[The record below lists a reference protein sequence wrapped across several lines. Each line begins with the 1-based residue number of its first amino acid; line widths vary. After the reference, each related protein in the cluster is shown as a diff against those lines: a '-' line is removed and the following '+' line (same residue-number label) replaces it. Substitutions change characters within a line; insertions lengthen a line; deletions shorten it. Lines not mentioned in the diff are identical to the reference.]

1 METLSFTLGIM
12 PALLNAALVT
22 LQLAAG
28 GLAIGFVLGVPSAL
42 IRLYGKGL
50 LRVLVSAYIEFFR
63 GTPLLVQ
70 IFMIYYGLPD
80 LGLNIDR
87 MPAAWIALGLNS
99 GAYQAEYF
107 RGALL
112 AVSEGQM
119 IAARAAGMTKFQAI
133 CHVILPQAVRLVLP
147 SWSNECVYLTQY
159 TSAAFAI
166 AIPEL
171 MATSK
176 TLVSW
181 TFRPVEIF
189 VAVAFIYLVLLS
201 LLSYILRKFENR
213 YKIPGLGKNSA

>member
-1 METLSFTLGIM
+1 MEALSFSLEIM
-12 PALLNAALVT
+12 PTLLRAALVT

-50 LRVLVSAYIEFFR
+50 PRALVAGYIEFFR

-70 IFMIYYGLPD
+70 IFLIYYGLPD
-80 LGLNIDR
+80 MGLNIDR
-87 MPAAWIALGLNS
+87 MSAAWIALGLNS

-119 IAARAAGMTKFQAI
+119 VAARASGMTKFQAI
-133 CHVILPQAVRLVLP
+133 RHVVLPQAARLVLP

-171 MATSK
+171 MATAK

-181 TFRPVEIF
+181 TFRPVEVFIV
-189 VAVAFIYLVLLS
+189 VAAIYVALLTV
-201 LLSYILRKFENR
+201 LSYVLRRFENR
-213 YKIPGLGKNSA
+213 FKIPGLGKS

>member
-1 METLSFTLGIM
+1 MPTLLR
-12 PALLNAALVT
+12 AALVT

-50 LRVLVSAYIEFFR
+50 PRALVAGYIEFFR

-70 IFMIYYGLPD
+70 IFLIYYGLPD
-80 LGLNIDR
+80 MGLNIDR
-87 MPAAWIALGLNS
+87 MSAAWIALGLNS

-119 IAARAAGMTKFQAI
+119 VAARASGMTKFQAI
-133 CHVILPQAVRLVLP
+133 RHVVLPQAARLVLP

-171 MATSK
+171 MATAK

-181 TFRPVEIF
+181 TFRPVEVFIV
-189 VAVAFIYLVLLS
+189 VAAIYVALLTV
-201 LLSYILRKFENR
+201 LSYVLRRFENR
-213 YKIPGLGKNSA
+213 FKIPGLGKS